1 MCADCSTAIAGFPDG
16 RYRELMRRLWPILLA
31 VLVGGCA
38 TAFPEAVMRTVD
50 TRITVDDLLRDP
62 AAHKGAR
69 VIVGGEILATQPRS
83 GLTEIEILARRLRG
97 DDSPERSDRSPGR
110 LLLRTAEFLDPAVY
124 AAGRRIT
131 AIGEVAGAD
140 ERKIGEVPYRYPVI
154 TVERIRLWPQ
164 DVVIGRSYYPY
175 PWGFGPYGYG
185 PFYDPFY
192 DPFYYGGPR
201 RYRPGWWW

>member
-1 MCADCSTAIAGFPDG
+1 
-16 RYRELMRRLWPILLA
+16 MRRLLWTVLLA

-38 TAFPEAVMRTVD
+38 TAFPESVMRTVD
-50 TRITVDDLLRDP
+50 TAITVDELLRAP
-62 AAHKGAR
+62 AGRKGAR
-69 VIVGGEILATQPRS
+69 VIVGGDILTAQPRS

-110 LLLRTAEFLDPAVY
+110 VLLRTAEFLDPAVY
-124 AAGRRIT
+124 APGRRIT
-131 AIGEVAGAD
+131 VIGEVAGVE

-164 DVVIGRSYYPY
+164 DVVVGPSYYPY

-185 PFYDPFY
+185 PYYDPFY
-192 DPFYYGGPR
+192 HGPR
-201 RYRPGWWW
+201 RYYPGWWW